1 MELLRFQQAGILLP
15 SVKQAQLTGDTWEG
29 RRWPGG
35 RGSQWSGDWAGL
47 RCSPYEV
54 GGSRLHKYA
63 LTHTGT
69 HTAECLFFPPLAIEL
84 GGSCIQLLGDSKS
97 YFI

>member
-35 RGSQWSGDWAGL
+35 RGSQWSGQWGL
-47 RCSPYEV
+47 GRTEV
-54 GGSRLHKYA
+54 QPLRGGGKQATHVC
-63 LTHTGT
+63 THTHRHT
-69 HTAECLFFPPLAIEL
+69 HGRMSFFSASCNRAGGEL
-84 GGSCIQLLGDSKS
+84 YSIVG
-97 YFI
+97 